1 MNHPSIY
8 LTFLVEPPPPP
19 STLKDLLPLHPLHGT
34 FMQWKFDVVD
44 IMLDNHFLFLQGAA
58 AWLTRSVL

>member
-1 MNHPSIY
+1 MTYPSIY
-8 LTFLVEPPPPP
+8 LTFLVDTPPPQ
-19 STLKDLLPLHPLHGT
+19 TLKDLLPYHPLHGT
-34 FMQWKFDVVD
+34 FMQWKIDVVD

>member
-8 LTFLVEPPPPP
+8 LTFLVDTPPPP
-19 STLKDLLPLHPLHGT
+19 TLKDLLPHHPLHGT
-34 FMQWKFDVVD
+34 FMQWKIDVVD